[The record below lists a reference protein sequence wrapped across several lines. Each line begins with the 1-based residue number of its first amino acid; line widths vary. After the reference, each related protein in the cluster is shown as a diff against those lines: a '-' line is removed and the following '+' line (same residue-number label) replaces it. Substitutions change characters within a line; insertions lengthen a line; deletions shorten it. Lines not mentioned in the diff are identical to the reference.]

1 MDTALDYGKECPGGK
16 QSELGAAI
24 VKAGVA
30 RSSVF
35 ITTKIRAGLDISHGG
50 PLCIGASA
58 AYALKQVQQD
68 VAELNVTQVDLVLL
82 HAPCLEAS
90 HNLLLWQ
97 GLEQALAMNLTR
109 AIGVSNY
116 KVKNLQA
123 LQAKA
128 KTKPAVNQVREREEK
143 RRRGVVEEMERRIGR
158 DEWTRLLDP
167 TACGAC
173 YINTRVLRGA
183 T

>member
-158 DEWTRLLDP
+158 DDE
-167 TACGAC
+167 
-173 YINTRVLRGA
+173 
-183 T
+183 